1 MDALRSA
8 LTVIHVVTAIL
19 MVWPFYALVIVN
31 QRTVLGPP
39 LGDRADTYLE
49 NIIKNRTNPCL
60 VFQATALITG
70 LALVLL
76 NGMGWE
82 SFVTV
87 PALGLKL
94 LLLVVIAG
102 LLLYVRVRMQP
113 RIDALFAQA
122 GSPIPVEV
130 GAQIG
135 RLRLRRK
142 RFAAVCMFI
151 VLTIS
156 ILGVQVRAPFPW
168 WLTIVL
174 VVATG
179 AFTWRAYKTV
189 TPYGWA

>member
-1 MDALRSA
+1 MHTLLST
-8 LTVIHVVTAIL
+8 LTVIHIVTAIL
-19 MVWPFYALVIVN
+19 MVWPYYALVIVN
-31 QRTVLGPP
+31 QRAVLGPP
-39 LGDRADTYLE
+39 LGDRVDTYLE

-60 VFQATALITG
+60 VFQATALVTG

-76 NGMGWE
+76 GGWGWE

-94 LLLVVIAG
+94 LLLLVIAG

-122 GSPIPVEV
+122 GNPISADA

-142 RFAAVCMFI
+142 RFASVCMFL
-151 VLTIS
+151 VLTIC

-168 WLTIVL
+168 WLSGVL
-174 VVATG
+174 VLAT
-179 AFTWRAYKTV
+179 AVFSWRTYRTT
-189 TPYGWA
+189 TPYGWV